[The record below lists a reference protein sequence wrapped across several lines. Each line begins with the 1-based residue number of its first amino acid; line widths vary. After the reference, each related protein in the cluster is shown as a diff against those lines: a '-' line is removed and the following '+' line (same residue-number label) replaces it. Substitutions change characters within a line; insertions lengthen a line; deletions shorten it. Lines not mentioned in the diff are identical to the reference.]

1 MRKRTAHATVDSP
14 RAGRAAGPPQAPPF
28 KLALAVAAALSST
41 LVLRIAPAATAETGA
56 SEGSSN
62 ALEEIVVTARKRTE
76 NLQDVPISM
85 DVFSSKDLQN
95 LNISQFE
102 DYATKVPSIS
112 FVSAGPGTQTIVM
125 RGVSDGSNS
134 NYSNESLV
142 LFMVDDMSMSF
153 YASTPDL
160 HLYDIERI
168 EVLNGPQGTT
178 FGAGSMGGALR
189 FITNKPDPT
198 GFSAGVDGDMG
209 KIDGGTKNG
218 VIEAYI
224 NLPIIP
230 DWTAVR
236 LSVYDDYHGGFITN
250 ALTTRTWTNGVTS
263 NNAPWAGKDYNTEK
277 VEGGRFAVGQ
287 KIADGWKAT
296 LTASYQSQLTHGA
309 WDEDPTIGGAVRYNA
324 DGTTTLVNGPVR
336 PEPPNTVARFGPEY
350 KQYYTKTMD
359 FHLDGDVGIGDLVYA
374 NTWWAQDDT
383 WVNEYSE
390 YMQYLK
396 VSPGFGAFNAT
407 TQQYYDCLTD
417 PYHGSGYSGCKAPTQ
432 YYNYVTHTDRW
443 SNELRLQSKPG
454 GWFHWLIGGYWEKT
468 REIYSDYYAMPGL
481 QTQGQQWQATTSYYY
496 DSGAQPPKPDD
507 WYSYVARF
515 DYLQVTEFT
524 NEVIDLLSNLH
535 LELGTVHF
543 QSHQGSSQYGGFW
556 YQPQSPAYTAS
567 SSEKWNS
574 KAGLSWNVNKNAML
588 YVDVAQGF
596 RDGGDNIGLA
606 SNCVKNGANATFKPD
621 TLTNYE
627 FGYKTTWLEGHLV
640 WNGAFY
646 YMPWHNL
653 QNLVFDPGICAS
665 ASFTTN
671 VGDAQVYGTESEVK
685 YQTDFGWSFD
695 AMASY
700 NDSHDRT
707 DVFYNSNFQ
716 VTPGERLPYV
726 PYFNWSGSARYDHP
740 LKDSLHWYGQYDA
753 NHKGDMWN
761 DLQANGYNGLPR
773 VLQPGYTVM
782 NLRFG
787 LNESEQHWMTELYVT
802 NLTNKNAVIYT
813 NEGNFDLRYTRN
825 EPRVFGVRFSYRW
838 GKPTAA
844 AD

>member
-1 MRKRTAHATVDSP
+1 MGQEAAQAAATSSRTASLPHASRT
-14 RAGRAAGPPQAPPF
+14 
-28 KLALAVAAALSST
+28 KIALAVATALSST
-41 LVLRIAPAATAETGA
+41 LVLRLAPVRAADAGA
-56 SEGSSN
+56 SEAGSTG
-62 ALEEIVVTARKRTE
+62 LDEIVVTARKRTE
-76 NLQDVPISM
+76 NLQDVPISI
-85 DVFSSKDLQN
+85 DVYSSKDLQN
-95 LNISQFE
+95 LAISQFE
-102 DYATKVPSIS
+102 DYATITPSIS

-153 YASTPDL
+153 YSSTPDL

-198 GFSAGVDGDMG
+198 AFSAGVDGDYG
-209 KIDGGTKNG
+209 KIDGGTKNTVG
-218 VIEAYI
+218 EAYL

-250 ALTTRTWTNGVTS
+250 ALTTRNWTNGVVS
-263 NNAPWAGKDYNTEK
+263 NNAEWAGKDYNTEK
-277 VEGGRFAVGQ
+277 VEGARLAVGQ
-287 KIADGWKAT
+287 KITDSWKAT
-296 LTASYQSQLTHGA
+296 LTASYQSQFTHGA
-309 WDEDPTIGGAVRYNA
+309 WDEDPTLGGAVRYNA
-324 DGTTTLVNGPVR
+324 DGSTTLVNGPVR
-336 PEPPNTVARFGPEY
+336 SEPPDTVDRFGPEA
-350 KQYYTKTMD
+350 KRYYTKTVD
-359 FHLDGDVGIGDLVYA
+359 FHLDGDVGIGDLVFA
-374 NTWWAQDDT
+374 STWWAQDDR

-390 YMQYLK
+390 YMQYLN
-396 VSPGFGAFNAT
+396 VTPGFGSYNAT
-407 TQQYYDCLTD
+407 TQQYYDCLSD
-417 PYHGSGYSGCKAPTQ
+417 PYHGSGYSGCKAPIQ
-432 YYNYVTHTDRW
+432 YYDNINNTDRW
-443 SNELRLQSKPG
+443 SNELRLQSKEG
-454 GWFHWLIGGYWEKT
+454 GWFHWLIGAYWEKT
-468 REIYSDYYAMPGL
+468 KEVYTDFYAMPGL
-481 QTQGQQWQATTSYYY
+481 QVNGQAYQATAVSY
-496 DSGAQPPKPDD
+496 GQTMPPPRPDD
-507 WYSYVARF
+507 WYSYIARF

-524 NEVIDLLSNLH
+524 NEVFDILPNLH

-543 QSHQGSSQYGGFW
+543 QSHQSSFQYGGFW
-556 YQPQSPAYTAS
+556 YEPQSPEYDGS

-574 KAGLSWNVNKNAML
+574 KADLAWNVSKNQLL
-588 YVDVAQGF
+588 YLDVAQGF
-596 RDGGDNIGLA
+596 RDGGVNIGLA
-606 SNCVKNGANATFKPD
+606 SGCVKNGANNAFQPD

-627 FGYKTTWLEGHLV
+627 FGYKTTWLDGHLL

-653 QNLVFDPGICAS
+653 QNLVFDPAICAS

-671 VGDAQVYGTESEVK
+671 VGDAQIYGTESEVK
-685 YQTDFGWSFD
+685 YKTDFGWSFD
-695 AMASY
+695 AMTSY
-700 NDSHDRT
+700 NDAHVRT
-707 DVFYNSNFQ
+707 DNYENSNFQ
-716 VTPGERLPYV
+716 VIPGERLPYV
-726 PYFNWSGSARYDHP
+726 PYFNWSGNARYEHP
-740 LKDSLHWYGQYDA
+740 LEGSLHWYGQYDA
-753 NHKGDMWN
+753 AHKGAMWN

-773 VLQPGYTVM
+773 ILQPGYTVM

-787 LNESEQHWMTELYVT
+787 LTETEKHWLTELYIT

-844 AD
+844 SDD